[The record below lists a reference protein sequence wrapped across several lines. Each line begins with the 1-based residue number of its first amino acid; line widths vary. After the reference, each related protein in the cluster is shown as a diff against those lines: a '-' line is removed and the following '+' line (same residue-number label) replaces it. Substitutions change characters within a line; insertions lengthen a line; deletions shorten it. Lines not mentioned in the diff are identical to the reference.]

1 MIVVITIATGLILN
15 HTDALQLGSKH
26 LRPTW
31 INAWYGR
38 AAPTLEHGFETPV
51 GWFSQIG
58 SQLSFDGREF
68 RRDVS
73 PLRGALW
80 NGTVLYVLCADHVLE
95 LDKKLTVLD
104 QYTSLDG
111 LAAPLM
117 RIGLAGSGVVI
128 ETARGVME
136 LDPVTATWGTYA
148 ASSPP
153 RWNEQDALPA
163 EIASDVAA
171 QFAGEGVT
179 AERVM
184 LDLHSG
190 RLFGRWGVW
199 IVDAA
204 AVALLLLALSGVY
217 LYFKFKRNGNAPRR
231 VGPNPPP

>member
-51 GWFSQIG
+51 RWFSQIG
-58 SQLSFDGREF
+58 SQLFFDGREF
-68 RRDVS
+68 RRDGS

-104 QYTSLDG
+104 QYTFLD
-111 LAAPLM
+111 
-117 RIGLAGSGVVI
+117 GLAGSGVVI

-136 LDPVTATWGTYA
+136 LDPVTAT
-148 ASSPP
+148 
-153 RWNEQDALPA
+153 
-163 EIASDVAA
+163 
-171 QFAGEGVT
+171 
-179 AERVM
+179 
-184 LDLHSG
+184 
-190 RLFGRWGVW
+190 
-199 IVDAA
+199 
-204 AVALLLLALSGVY
+204 
-217 LYFKFKRNGNAPRR
+217 
-231 VGPNPPP
+231 